1 MPDPIFRSPSSIR
14 TSTPVVAVIIG
25 REPAHRYSVHRG
37 YVDAIAAAG
46 GLPIVLPAVT
56 VEGAHERV
64 MEIVTQAD
72 GLLLTG
78 GGDVDPVH
86 YGEPAAPEV
95 YDLDP
100 GRDALEIDAFL
111 TARTMG
117 VRVLG
122 ICRGIQ
128 IMAVAAGGSLHQHL
142 PSAGFD
148 HHWDEHRQYEPV
160 HEIIADP
167 GSVAERA
174 LAGSAK
180 VNSIHHQAVRDPGGG
195 LEPTAWSDDGVIE
208 AVEGEDA
215 LGIQWHPE
223 RLVDLDG
230 RHLAPFHWLV
240 EAS

>member
-1 MPDPIFRSPSSIR
+1 MPGSSRGTSSIR
-14 TSTPVVAVIIG
+14 TNAPIVAVIIG

-46 GLPIVLPAVT
+46 GLPLVLPAVA
-56 VEGAHERV
+56 VSGAHERV
-64 MEIVTQAD
+64 LEVVAQAD

-78 GGDVDPVH
+78 GGDVDPAT
-86 YGEPAAPEV
+86 YGEAAAPEV

-100 GRDALEIDAFL
+100 GRDALEIEAYRA
-111 TARTMG
+111 ARSLG

-128 IMAVAAGGSLHQHL
+128 IMAVASGGALHQHL

-160 HEIIADP
+160 HEIVADP
-167 GSVAERA
+167 GTAAERA
-174 LAGSAK
+174 LAGSVK
-180 VNSIHHQAVRDPGGG
+180 VNSIHHQAVRDPGSG
-195 LEPTAWSDDGVIE
+195 LRATAWSDDGVIE
-208 AVEGEDA
+208 AVEGDGA

-223 RLVDLDG
+223 RLLDSDE
-230 RHLAPFHWLV
+230 RHLAAFRWLV
-240 EAS
+240 EEA

>member
-1 MPDPIFRSPSSIR
+1 MVSSIR
-14 TSTPVVAVIIG
+14 TSTPSIAVIIG

-46 GLPIVLPAVT
+46 GLPLVLPAVSGA
-56 VEGAHERV
+56 GAHERV
-64 MEIVTQAD
+64 LEVVAQAD

-78 GGDVDPVH
+78 GGDVDPAT

-100 GRDALEIDAFL
+100 DRDALEIAAYR
-111 TARTMG
+111 TARTVG

-128 IMAVAAGGSLHQHL
+128 IMAVASGGSLYQHL

-148 HHWDEHRQYEPV
+148 HHWAEERQYEPV
-160 HEIIADP
+160 HEILADA
-167 GSVAERA
+167 GTAAERA
-174 LAGSAK
+174 LAGSVK
-180 VNSIHHQAVRDPGGG
+180 VNSIHHQAVREAGTG
-195 LEPTAWSDDGVIE
+195 LHPTAWSDDGVIE
-208 AVEGEDA
+208 AVEGESA

-223 RLVDLDG
+223 RLLDSDE
-230 RHLAPFHWLV
+230 RHLAGFHWLL
-240 EAS
+240 EES